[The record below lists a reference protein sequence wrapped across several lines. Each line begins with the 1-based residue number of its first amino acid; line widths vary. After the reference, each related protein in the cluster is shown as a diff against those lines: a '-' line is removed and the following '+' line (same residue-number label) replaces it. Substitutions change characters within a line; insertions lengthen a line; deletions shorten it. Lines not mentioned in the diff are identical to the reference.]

1 MLLFQLERCIFHIQ
15 MRPLVTL
22 NIRNKYHTKMKRS
35 LHWIELKYNNLK
47 NSSFSMYK
55 LIHTNLERKE
65 KESRLPSLMWHRGS
79 VKPAPIASF
88 LYSIFI
94 RSTVDQDFRIFPF
107 IAGATQAMSVI
118 SNALA
123 AQNYEALNEFVDKRA
138 IKVLKHRVDQLTPEQ
153 RRLIA
158 IQPENSLIGIAKIQI
173 IKTTDKNEVILQVTA
188 VAMYSNSQPIDFLI
202 PFYEI
207 RNKLESMFKCA
218 YVFQR
223 RYRKGIGESWI
234 AKLIN
239 HESF

>member
-158 IQPENSLIGIAKIQI
+158 IQPENSLI
-173 IKTTDKNEVILQVTA
+173 DKNEVILQVTA